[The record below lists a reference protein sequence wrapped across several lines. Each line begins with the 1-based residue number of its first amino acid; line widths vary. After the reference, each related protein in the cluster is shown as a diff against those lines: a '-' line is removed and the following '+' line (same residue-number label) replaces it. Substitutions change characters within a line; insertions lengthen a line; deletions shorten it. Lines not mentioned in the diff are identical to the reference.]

1 MTCVNAR
8 PCSRAQGCGRKRPT
22 QGDGHDPPAPSA
34 APRQTRRRGPSG
46 CHIGDAWHHRTLR
59 AESPAVSTI
68 RIEAGARFF
77 DAECRRCHA
86 VDSKD
91 KSYGPPLEGV
101 IGRPAGSV
109 EGYPYSPALKAAG
122 FTWTEGALRAWME
135 DNQGL
140 IPGTKMRHVGITDP
154 VEQAFI
160 LAWLGSV
167 SAPK

>member
-1 MTCVNAR
+1 MTLQPHPQRRAR
-8 PCSRAQGCGRKRPT
+8 PGGAVLL
-22 QGDGHDPPAPSA
+22 A
-34 APRQTRRRGPSG
+34 ATLATLGTTTP
-46 CHIGDAWHHRTLR
+46 LR

-140 IPGTKMRHVGITDP
+140 IPSTKMRHVGITDP

>member
-1 MTCVNAR
+1 MTLQPHTQRRAR
-8 PCSRAQGCGRKRPT
+8 PGGAALLAATLATLGT
-22 QGDGHDPPAPSA
+22 TAP
-34 APRQTRRRGPSG
+34 
-46 CHIGDAWHHRTLR
+46 LR

>member
-1 MTCVNAR
+1 MTLQPHPQRRAR
-8 PCSRAQGCGRKRPT
+8 PGGAALLAATLATLGT
-22 QGDGHDPPAPSA
+22 TAP
-34 APRQTRRRGPSG
+34 
-46 CHIGDAWHHRTLR
+46 LR

-68 RIEAGARFF
+68 RIEGGARFF

-86 VDSKD
+86 VDSKY